1 MSVDVMPEKM
11 MVSITWEWLAR
22 GWDDF
27 RRAVFLNMIYASLF
41 LLIGLAMGAV
51 LLHQGFSIVYFI
63 AAGGF
68 LIVVPGLVAVY
79 YHLAEKIHSGQSPG
93 VADIV
98 EGIRQCPLS
107 IMVLGLVSLVIYLI
121 WITDAL
127 IIYSVYFDFVP
138 SSLLAFQTDPA
149 LRTDVMAFLVFVSLL
164 GFVLSFITFCI
175 TVFSIPY
182 ALQKQCDLV
191 DAVSFSVK
199 TVTGYPRLMFFWA
212 FVLGGMTF
220 STVLFALPLLLVVLP
235 VLAYANY
242 ATYNDMLRLMESKS
256 CRV

>member
-1 MSVDVMPEKM
+1 MSASIMREKM
-11 MVSITWEWLAR
+11 MFVIAWGWLKHGWQDFKQAALLNIT
-22 GWDDF
+22 
-27 RRAVFLNMIYASLF
+27 YAALF
-41 LLIGLAMGAV
+41 LVIGLALGSA

-79 YHLAEKIHSGQSPG
+79 YHLADVVRRGDKPG
-93 VADIV
+93 FEHIL
-98 EGIRQCPLS
+98 EGIRQCPVA

-138 SSLLAFQTDPA
+138 TSLSAFRTDPA
-149 LRTDVMAFLVFVSLL
+149 LRADVTAFLVFVSLL

-182 ALQKQCDLV
+182 ALQKQCGLV

-199 TVTGYPRLMFFWA
+199 TVSGHSRLMFFWA
-212 FVLGGMTF
+212 ALLGGLTF
-220 STVLFALPLLLVVLP
+220 FTVLFALPLLLVVLP

-242 ATYNDMLRLMESKS
+242 ATYHDMLRLSESKS
-256 CRV
+256 

>member
-1 MSVDVMPEKM
+1 MSANIMREKM
-11 MVSITWEWLAR
+11 MFMVTWEWLSR
-22 GWDDF
+22 GWQLF
-27 RRAVFLNMIYASLF
+27 KQAALLNITYAALF
-41 LLIGLAMGAV
+41 LLIGLAVGTV

-79 YHLAEKIHSGQSPG
+79 YHLAEVIQRGDKPG
-93 VADIV
+93 FADILDGV
-98 EGIRQCPLS
+98 RECPLA

-138 SSLLAFQTDPA
+138 TSLTAFGTDPA
-149 LRTDVMAFLVFVSLL
+149 LRADVAAFLVFVSLL

-182 ALQKQCDLV
+182 AVQKQCGLV

-199 TVTGYPRLMFFWA
+199 TVTRHSRLMFFWA
-212 FVLGGMTF
+212 AVLGGLTF
-220 STVLFALPLLLVVLP
+220 FTVLFALPLLLVVLP
-235 VLAYANY
+235 ILAYANY
-242 ATYNDMLRLMESKS
+242 ATYNDMLRLMESK
-256 CRV
+256 